1 MRSYRDIRRL
11 IINGINRI
19 SISFGIAMSFLVGIV
34 ALLITIEVVRRYAFD
49 SPTTWSLEMVG
60 LLTGATFTL
69 TAAYTLYQKGHVS
82 VDILYSRLGPRKRA
96 IIEMVSLVLFATFVI
111 TLLVSGWD
119 FTWTALVQGQ
129 TTTSHWKAIIWPAK
143 LVIPVGAFLLLL
155 QGVAKFWPDIELL
168 IKGKV
173 EE

>member
-1 MRSYRDIRRL
+1 MHSYRDFRRL
-11 IINGINRI
+11 ITNGINRI
-19 SISFGIAMSFLVGIV
+19 SITTGIAMSFLVAIV
-34 ALLITIEVVRRYAFD
+34 AFLITIEVFRRYALHD
-49 SPTTWSLEMVG
+49 PSRWSLELVG

-69 TAAYTLYQKGHVS
+69 TAAYTLYQKGHIRIDLLS
-82 VDILYSRLGPRKRA
+82 GRLGPRKRA
-96 IIEMVSLVLFATFVI
+96 IIEMVSLVLFVTFVG

-129 TTTSHWKAIIWPAK
+129 TTTSQWKAVVWPAK
-143 LVIPVGAFLLLL
+143 FVIPLGAFLLLL
-155 QGVAKFWPDIELL
+155 QGLPKFLVDVELL